1 MAQQWGLSEALAVPR
16 EQGAERE
23 DVRPQK
29 LGRAARV
36 EPGPQPLSR
45 GLCLDALVLGGVGR
59 GINKELG
66 QLLRCGAAARAM
78 PTGRASE

>member
-45 GLCLDALVLGGVGR
+45 GLCLDALVLGG
-59 GINKELG
+59 G
-66 QLLRCGAAARAM
+66 QGDKQGTGAAAEVWSRC
-78 PTGRASE
+78 